1 MYKKMKRI
9 AIGAGRIRQGINGD
23 ISGVS
28 AAAAKND
35 VPGSSGFYIFSK
47 LKAPERISGEA

>member
-9 AIGAGRIRQGINGD
+9 AIGAGRIHQGINGD
-23 ISGVS
+23 FSGVS

-35 VPGSSGFYIFSK
+35 VPGSSGLYIFPK
-47 LKAPERISGEA
+47 LKALKRISGEA

>member
-35 VPGSSGFYIFSK
+35 VPGSSGLYIFPK